1 MRKLLIAGIAALC
14 MMIDPATAQTDA
26 KAKTVLDAVTKKINS
41 LKSAKAN
48 FALHL
53 KSANGKT
60 NQTKKGTFYLKGPK
74 YRVSLDDQEIIC
86 DNKTVWT
93 YQKSANEVQVNN
105 FNPNEQTISPA
116 KLFTNFYDK
125 EYRSRFIGNKKVA
138 GKDCD
143 VIELIPLN
151 SSKQFSKVELAVD
164 KTSTIV
170 GGNIYEKNG
179 NQYNYEVS
187 NFSSNANIKDLMFT
201 FDAKKYPGIE
211 VVDLR

>member
-1 MRKLLIAGIAALC
+1 MAGIAALC
-14 MMIDPATAQTDA
+14 LMSTQRVTAQTDN

-60 NQTKKGTFYLKGPK
+60 NQTKKGTFFLKGPK
-74 YRVSLDDQEIIC
+74 YRISLDDQEIFC

-125 EYRSRFIGNKKVA
+125 EYRSRFVGNKKVS

-164 KTSTIV
+164 KSSTIV
-170 GGNIYEKNG
+170 GGNIFEKNG

-187 NFSSNANIKDLMFT
+187 NFTVNANIPDQMFS
-201 FDAKKYPGIE
+201 FDTKKYPGVE

>member
-1 MRKLLIAGIAALC
+1 MAGIAAMCL
-14 MMIDPATAQTDA
+14 MTTEPTTAQTDA

-60 NQTKKGTFYLKGPK
+60 NQTKKGTFFLKGPK

-125 EYRSRFIGNKKVA
+125 EYRSRFVGNKKIS

-170 GGNIYEKNG
+170 GGNIFEKNG

-187 NFSSNANIKDLMFT
+187 NFTANATINDQMFT